1 MCDECIH
8 SEYSK
13 ALLFAHLIFI
23 TKYREE
29 LNVNGIWE
37 RIIHELYKACSELNV
52 EVKEIK
58 ADRDHIHILIRYLL
72 TLSIWK
78 IIHHLKQVSTYRVW
92 KAYERYLKTVYWHK
106 KDAPV

>member
-1 MCDECIH
+1 MHDEYIH
-8 SEYSK
+8 SRHSK
-13 ALLFAHLIFI
+13 TLLFAHLIFV

-37 RIIHELYKACSELNV
+37 RIIHELYKVCFELNV
-52 EVKEIK
+52 EIKEIK
-58 ADRDHIHILIRYLL
+58 ADRDHIHILIRYLP
-72 TLSIWK
+72 TLSIGK
-78 IIHHLKQVSTYRVW
+78 IVHHLKQVSTYRVW